1 MSSSPLFTTPTP
13 ERTSNPLL
21 VWGIAAAVLLLVVGG
36 VLLANHRAPVAK
48 VDTLLPLDAY
58 AANLQFSDLKM
69 SESTS
74 ISGGKSIFIDGLV
87 KNVGTSE
94 ISGAQLQ
101 VLFPSF
107 DSTQPPQLES
117 VPLTLIRTH
126 EPYIDTE
133 SLSAAPLEP
142 GASHEFRLIFEDI
155 SPNWGQ
161 QLPEIHAVKITTGVA
176 THK

>member
-21 VWGIAAAVLLLVVGG
+21 TWAIAGAVLLLVVGG
-36 VLLANHRAPVAK
+36 VLLANHHAPVAK
-48 VDTLLPLDAY
+48 VDSLLPLDPY
-58 AANLQFSDLKM
+58 AANLIFSDVKM

-74 ISGGKSIFIDGLV
+74 ISGGRSIFIDGMV
-87 KNVGTSE
+87 KNA
-94 ISGAQLQ
+94 GASVVTGASLQ

-126 EPYIDTE
+126 QPYIDTE
-133 SLSAAPLEP
+133 PVSAAPLDP

-161 QLPEIHAVKITTGVA
+161 QLPEIHAVRIATAVA
-176 THK
+176 ATK